1 MTPTEPTPWTR
12 QEPGEFLRLASKCTG
27 SAGVDGWD
35 YAPWV
40 LEELVDFFDLL
51 TVSAPGGLPEELVEA
66 VYGWR
71 IVGIPKRN
79 SNESR
84 PIAVASVLVR

>member
-1 MTPTEPTPWTR
+1 M
-12 QEPGEFLRLASKCTG
+12 A
-27 SAGVDGWD
+27 
-35 YAPWV
+35 YHAPWV
-40 LEELVDFFDLL
+40 LEELVDFFNLL

-66 VYGWR
+66 VCGWR

-84 PIAVASVLVR
+84 PIAVASVLVRLWHRVLLRPTVVGEGRCCSNSLLVSQR